1 MGLTQKILLF
11 TSLLVVALVASSL
24 AFTTFQADRLAR
36 ENIEKGLSETRQV
49 WETFQADRYNKLK
62 LGIRVLGNDPFFK
75 SLIETKDQ
83 ASILDT
89 LKERNQEIKADFF
102 IVTDPAGLVVARTD
116 RPAAQGEDLSKDPL
130 VKKPLEG
137 EESATVW
144 RQGDRL
150 YHAVSVPM
158 VTGPDLKGVL
168 IAGYEINEAL
178 ASDIRKLTHSEIA
191 YLIPGTGQPQVSV
204 SSLGPKEPALRQAL
218 ARPGAGGTAGGKAT
232 FELELGGER
241 YVGIQVPLQAAT
253 GETPGWVMAL
263 RSMAEE
269 TASFRRFRQSLV
281 LVSLGVMAL
290 ALALAYVGASRITGP
305 VRHLA
310 GLVERARNG
319 SYSGAV
325 SVDTRDEIGVLARTF
340 NRLLADL
347 REKEQ
352 LIGFLREGLTGVR
365 KGAPA
370 GGDRRS
376 GGDRR
381 AATSASAA
389 SAVSPSAETQ
399 LANQATMAIGA
410 VPTQIGGDVGHGS
423 LFADRYEVLGSV
435 GKGGMGVVYR
445 ARDRQLDEVVA
456 LKVVRSEVLKE
467 DPTLLD
473 RFKQEIKLA
482 RRITHRNVLRT
493 HDFGETAGTPYIS
506 MEYLEGVT
514 LKDLLRSKGALP
526 LGVGLR
532 IAKQVCQG
540 LEAAHQQGVVHR
552 DIKPQNILILPE
564 SGDLKIMDFGI
575 ARVSEMEA
583 GSSGLT
589 TAGTVMGTPDY
600 IPPEQAQG
608 NPADFRSDI
617 YSLGVVLYEIFTG
630 RIPFSGDTV
639 MAVVLGHIQK
649 PPPPP
654 RSLNPRLPA
663 ELEAIIL
670 RCLEKQPGRRYQSV
684 GDILKDLV
692 EVSVESSAA

>member
-1 MGLTQKILLF
+1 
-11 TSLLVVALVASSL
+11 VALV
-24 AFTTFQADRLAR
+24 
-36 ENIEKGLSETRQV
+36 
-49 WETFQADRYNKLK
+49 
-62 LGIRVLGNDPFFK
+62 
-75 SLIETKDQ
+75 
-83 ASILDT
+83 
-89 LKERNQEIKADFF
+89 
-102 IVTDPAGLVVARTD
+102 
-116 RPAAQGEDLSKDPL
+116 
-130 VKKPLEG
+130 
-137 EESATVW
+137 
-144 RQGDRL
+144 
-150 YHAVSVPM
+150 
-158 VTGPDLKGVL
+158 
-168 IAGYEINEAL
+168 
-178 ASDIRKLTHSEIA
+178 
-191 YLIPGTGQPQVSV
+191 
-204 SSLGPKEPALRQAL
+204 
-218 ARPGAGGTAGGKAT
+218 
-232 FELELGGER
+232 
-241 YVGIQVPLQAAT
+241 
-253 GETPGWVMAL
+253 
-263 RSMAEE
+263 
-269 TASFRRFRQSLV
+269 
-281 LVSLGVMAL
+281 
-290 ALALAYVGASRITGP
+290 LAYVGASRITGP

-325 SVDTRDEIGVLARTF
+325 TVDTRDEIGVLARTF

-352 LIGFLREGLTGVR
+352 LIGFLREGMTSLR

-376 GGDRR
+376 GADRR
-381 AATSASAA
+381 AAADQTT
-389 SAVSPSAETQ
+389 PHTQ
-399 LANQATMAIGA
+399 LASQSTLAIGA
-410 VPTQIGGDVGHGS
+410 VATQVGAETVPHA
-423 LFADRYEVLGSV
+423 LFANRYEVLGTV

-456 LKVVRSEVLKE
+456 LKVVRSEVMKE

-482 RRITHRNVLRT
+482 RRITHRNILRT

-514 LKDLLRSKGALP
+514 LKDLLRNKGALP

-532 IAKQVCQG
+532 IAKQMCQG

-583 GSSGLT
+583 GASGLT

-630 RIPFSGDTV
+630 RMPFSGDTV
-639 MAVVLGHIQK
+639 MAVVLSHIQK

-654 RSLNPRLPA
+654 RTLNPKIPP

-670 RCLEKQPGRRYQSV
+670 RCLEKQPDRRYQSV
-684 GDILKDLV
+684 ADILKDLV